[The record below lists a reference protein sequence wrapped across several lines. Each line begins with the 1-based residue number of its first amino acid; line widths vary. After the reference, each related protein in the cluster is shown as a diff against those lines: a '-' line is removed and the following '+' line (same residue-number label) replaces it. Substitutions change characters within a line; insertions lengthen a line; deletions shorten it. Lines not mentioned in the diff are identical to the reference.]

1 MSNKDALQ
9 MIIESTYCNV
19 TLYWK
24 YAPNVPHSM
33 MPIIKT
39 PETVSTEIQRQ
50 QYFPSLH
57 SSSLSEKQ
65 RKEAP
70 FKTDSQKLVD
80 GNKRK

>member
-9 MIIESTYCNV
+9 MIIESTYYNV

-39 PETVSTEIQRQ
+39 PETVSTEIQPQ
-50 QYFPSLH
+50 HLYH
-57 SSSLSEKQ
+57 
-65 RKEAP
+65 
-70 FKTDSQKLVD
+70 T
-80 GNKRK
+80 G